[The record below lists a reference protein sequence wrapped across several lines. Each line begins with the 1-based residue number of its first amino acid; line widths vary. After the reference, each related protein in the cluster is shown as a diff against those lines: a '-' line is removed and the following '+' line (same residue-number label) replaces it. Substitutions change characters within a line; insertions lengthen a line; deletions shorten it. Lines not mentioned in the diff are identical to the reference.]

1 MSVLISSLFNVTE
14 YGAGSIVS
22 THGDIYSYGILVLE
36 TITGRR
42 PTDNTFEGTS
52 GIHKYVEMAMNNS
65 VMDIIDMDL
74 VATELVNEHA
84 TVSGPSSKRRIDSLI
99 SLLHLGLLC
108 SAEMPSSRI
117 SSKEVIKELHVIKNA
132 LAYGEGSGR

>member
-1 MSVLISSLFNVTE
+1 
-14 YGAGSIVS
+14 VS

-36 TITGRR
+36 MIIGRR

-52 GIHKYVEMAMNNS
+52 GICKYVEMAMNNS

-74 VATELVNEHA
+74 MTELGNEHA
-84 TVSGPSSKRRIDSLI
+84 IVGSLSRKRRIDSLT

-117 SSKEVIKELHVIKNA
+117 STKEVIKELNVIKNT
-132 LAYGEGSGR
+132 LTYGEGSGR

>member
-1 MSVLISSLFNVTE
+1 MFVFISSLFNVTE

-36 TITGRR
+36 MITGRR
-42 PTDNTFEGTS
+42 PTDNIFDGTS

-74 VATELVNEHA
+74 AMELENEHA
-84 TVSGPSSKRRIDSLI
+84 TIGGLSGKTRQIDSLI

-108 SAEMPSSRI
+108 SAEMPSNRI
-117 SSKEVIKELHVIKNA
+117 STKEVIKELHVIKNA
-132 LAYGEGSGR
+132 LVHGEVSGR

>member
-1 MSVLISSLFNVTE
+1 MFVFISLLFIVTE
-14 YGAGSIVS
+14 YGAGSMVS

-36 TITGRR
+36 MITGRR

-74 VATELVNEHA
+74 ATELVNEHA
-84 TVSGPSSKRRIDSLI
+84 TIGALSSKRRIDSLR

-117 SSKEVIKELHVIKNA
+117 STKEVIKELHVIKNA
-132 LAYGEGSGR
+132 RSRGEGSGG